1 MLSKILVVDDE
12 PDLQS
17 LICQKFRKQIMQKKF
32 KFVFVHN
39 GIEALEALE
48 NETDI
53 DLMLTDINMPKMD
66 GITLLTKLSEKPN
79 KTIKTV
85 IISAYGDFKTI
96 RKAMNLGAFDFLTK
110 PLDLHDLE
118 ITLSKTLKAVQQ
130 EKEAREQKKLA
141 EKAHAELLKQQTL
154 RKSEKRFR
162 ALIENS
168 LDLIMILNPNGKV
181 IYSSPSVQ
189 RFLDDFN
196 HKNLNIS
203 IFNIIHAND
212 RQLIKHILQKI
223 VNNPLDKQ
231 YINELK
237 IINKRQELQIFEAV
251 FTNLILDD
259 NITGIVVNC
268 HNITE
273 IKIAEEKLLHDAF
286 HDSLTKLPNR
296 ALFMDRLSHAF
307 ARYKRSHQYK
317 FAVIFIDLD
326 RFKKVND
333 SLGHLAGDQLIIEV
347 ANRLTEDMRYDDT
360 VARMGG
366 DEFAIYL
373 AFSSD

>member
-17 LICQKFRKQIMQKKF
+17 LICQKFRKQIIQKEF
-32 KFVFVHN
+32 KFLFVHN
-39 GIEALEALE
+39 GIEALEALK

-79 KTIKTV
+79 QTIKTV
-85 IISAYGDFKTI
+85 IISAYGDLKTI

-118 ITLSKTLKAVQQ
+118 ITLSKTLKSVQQ
-130 EKEAREQKKLA
+130 EKEARKQKKLA
-141 EKAHAELLKQQTL
+141 EKAHEELLKQQTL

-168 LDLIMILNPNGKV
+168 VDLIMILNPDGKI
-181 IYSSPSVQ
+181 IYSSPSAQ
-189 RFLDDFN
+189 RFLDYFN

-212 RQLIKHILQKI
+212 RQLIKHILQKT
-223 VNNPLDKQ
+223 VNNPAEKQ
-231 YINELK
+231 YVNELE

-273 IKIAEEKLLHDAF
+273 RKIAEEKLIYDAF
-286 HDSLTKLPNR
+286 HDS
-296 ALFMDRLSHAF
+296 
-307 ARYKRSHQYK
+307 
-317 FAVIFIDLD
+317 
-326 RFKKVND
+326 
-333 SLGHLAGDQLIIEV
+333 
-347 ANRLTEDMRYDDT
+347 
-360 VARMGG
+360 
-366 DEFAIYL
+366 
-373 AFSSD
+373 